1 MLTLCYRSTLVNYQW
16 GLTVSVYVAHWPRY
30 ITEILLKV
38 ELNTITP
45 KPNQPSENLHHSHGL
60 NVETE
65 CAKRIFD

>member
-16 GLTVSVYVAHWPRY
+16 GLAVSVYVAHWPLY

-45 KPNQPSENLHHSHGL
+45 KPSENLHGL